1 MIDHRTPPPSGGV
14 VPPVAASGVSV
25 PPAPPVPPTP
35 PSPPPVPPPAPEP
48 PAPHIDESVRRV
60 TRAGKDTL
68 EAALGTGRAVRK
80 LLSADLALARSAFG
94 RAMAWVGV
102 AIVFGASGWLL
113 VTAAIIA
120 LLRATLG
127 WSWLAALATCAALS
141 LAVAAIAAWRV
152 SSFFEMTG
160 LHATR
165 RQLSKLGIFDEGD
178 KLDEMDEP
186 VSAPRRPEEMGP

>member
-1 MIDHRTPPPSGGV
+1 MPPVSPPEPSG
-14 VPPVAASGVSV
+14 
-25 PPAPPVPPTP
+25 
-35 PSPPPVPPPAPEP
+35 PPPVPPPEP
-48 PAPHIDESVRRV
+48 PPPHIDESVRRV

-68 EAALGTGRAVRK
+68 QSALGTGRAIRK

-102 AIVFGASGWLL
+102 GIVFGASGWLL

-127 WSWLAALATCAALS
+127 WSWLSALATCAALS
-141 LAVAAIAAWRV
+141 LAVAAVAAWRV
-152 SSFFEMTG
+152 ACFFDMTG

-165 RQLSKLGIFDEGD
+165 RQLSKLGIFDEEQ
-178 KLDEMDEP
+178 KLEEIDEP
-186 VSAPRRPEEMGP
+186 VSAPRRPEELGP

>member
-1 MIDHRTPPPSGGV
+1 MAPAAPATPVPATPLPTPPP
-14 VPPVAASGVSV
+14 
-25 PPAPPVPPTP
+25 
-35 PSPPPVPPPAPEP
+35 PPPVPPPPPEPPEP

-60 TRAGKDTL
+60 TRAGRDTL
-68 EAALGTGRAVRK
+68 DAALGTGRAIRT

-102 AIVFGASGWLL
+102 GIVFGASGWLL

-152 SSFFEMTG
+152 ACFFDLTG

-165 RQLSKLGIFDEGD
+165 RQLSKLGIFDEEQ
-178 KLDEMDEP
+178 KLDECDEP
-186 VSAPRRPEEMGP
+186 VSAPRRPEEMAP